1 MDKQRRTSIIGGAI
15 LIIIGG
21 LLFAAQIL
29 PNFLPNFWDIVSWPW
44 IIIGVGL
51 FLFALGVALGE
62 PGMAVPASIVGGIG
76 GILAYQNYTGYWES
90 WSYMWTLIPG
100 FVGFGIVLMNILG
113 GKEEGSSFK
122 DGGTLILISFILLAV
137 FGSFFGAIGLAGRYW
152 PVLLILLG
160 LVLMGRTL
168 FTKK

>member
-1 MDKQRRTSIIGGAI
+1 MDKKRRTSIIGGAI
-15 LIIIGG
+15 LILIGG

-29 PNFLPNFWDIVSWPW
+29 PNFNLGIFDIVSWPW

-62 PGMAVPASIVGGIG
+62 PGMAVPATIVGGIG
-76 GILAYQNYTGYWES
+76 GILTYMNSTGYWGR
-90 WSYMWTLIPG
+90 WYIWTLVPG
-100 FVGFGIVLMNILG
+100 FVGIGIVLMNLLG
-113 GKEEGSSFK
+113 GKEEDSSLK
-122 DGGTLILISFILLAV
+122 AGGTLILISFILLAAL
-137 FGSFFGAIGLAGRYW
+137 GSIFGASVMASKYW
-152 PVLLILLG
+152 PILLVLLG